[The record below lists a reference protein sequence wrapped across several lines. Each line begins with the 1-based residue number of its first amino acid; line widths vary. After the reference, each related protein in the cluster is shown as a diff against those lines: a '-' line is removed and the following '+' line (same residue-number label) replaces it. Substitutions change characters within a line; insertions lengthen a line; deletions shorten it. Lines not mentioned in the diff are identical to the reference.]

1 MKTSLALRTA
11 AGLLLLAA
19 GFLLVRRDVPPNTGE
34 FFRSPGCVLSVRT
47 LEPSSQPARGTV
59 FLLHGLAANSRLMDY
74 DSRGFLSLGLRV
86 ISPDLPGHGR
96 SPAPFSPAHAEFC
109 SESLLLDKIRTGAID
124 PSHSILAGHS
134 LGGAIALRLASRHPV
149 AGVLAISPAP
159 LTKAP
164 GVEPEILFFPLLS
177 HPPPHSL
184 FLSASLDPVALR
196 NSAAALA
203 AAPSSSPA
211 ELRVVPASTHASL
224 IFDAAALRI
233 SLDWTARLLSLPRPS
248 ALPAASA
255 ILGSNLGLLGLLL
268 LAGISLKFALRSF
281 LNASPA
287 PSLPSLSY
295 SRYYLSITLSSALAV
310 SLLIFGVPL
319 RFLHIFTADYLA
331 SFLLLTALFFFAANP
346 AIALSFFSFS
356 CKSAQARPLALASVL
371 GLATTFVFFLW
382 FRISLTTT
390 WLDLPR
396 LGRLAPLSLAL
407 FPFLALEESLLRS
420 SRRRSYALRLAET
433 LAVRLIAW
441 LALVFA
447 VYHLHSAQVLLVLMA
462 PFFVFFS
469 IFHRLAIDLFRRES
483 SSPAAAFFGAILAAG
498 FLVLILPLT

>member
-1 MKTSLALRTA
+1 
-11 AGLLLLAA
+11 
-19 GFLLVRRDVPPNTGE
+19 
-34 FFRSPGCVLSVRT
+34 
-47 LEPSSQPARGTV
+47 PS
-59 FLLHGLAANSRLMDY
+59 
-74 DSRGFLSLGLRV
+74 
-86 ISPDLPGHGR
+86 
-96 SPAPFSPAHAEFC
+96 PFSPAHAESC
-109 SESLLLDKIRTGAID
+109 AEALYLDKIRTGAID
-124 PSHSILAGHS
+124 PAHSILAGHS

-159 LTKAP
+159 LTQAP

-177 HPPPHSL
+177 QPPPHSL
-184 FLSASLDPVALR
+184 FLSASLDPTALR
-196 NSAAALA
+196 NSAAALAA

-224 IFDAAALRI
+224 IFDATALRI
-233 SLDWTARLLSLPRPS
+233 SLDWTARLLSLPLPP
-248 ALPAASA
+248 ALPWAPA

-268 LAGISLKFALRSF
+268 LAGIFLKFSLRSF

-287 PSLPSLSY
+287 PSLPPLSY
-295 SRYYLSITLSSALAV
+295 SRYYLSIALSSALAV
-310 SLLIFGVPL
+310 FLLIFGVPL

-331 SFLLLTALFFFAANP
+331 SFSLITALFFFAVNP
-346 AIALSFFSFS
+346 ATALSFFSPRQS
-356 CKSAQARPLALASVL
+356 TQARPFALASVL
-371 GLATTFVFFLW
+371 GLATAFLFFLW
-382 FRISLTTT
+382 FRFSFTTT

-407 FPFLALEESLLRS
+407 FPFLALEESLLHP
-420 SRRRSYALRLAET
+420 SRRRSYALRLAES
-433 LAVRLIAW
+433 LAVRFIAW

-483 SSPAAAFFGAILAAG
+483 PSPAAAAFFGAILAAG